1 MLYIYMNDYNSYLS
15 QCLCTTVAVV
25 WSNWKKKIPSTTNP
39 KHSFSLPPLFFLL
52 LEQHHPI
59 HMYYVLWFLVK
70 YTVSSHKIYRIIF
83 PFVYILCLNF
93 NFHVFCSSPVAQAFI
108 YIYSLTHMWWKSLKE
123 TWKTPKYN
131 NIKKIKMWTEEEFH

>member
-25 WSNWKKKIPSTTNP
+25 WSNWKKIPSTTNP

-93 NFHVFCSSPVAQAFI
+93 NFHVFCSSPMAQAFI
-108 YIYSLTHMWWKSLKE
+108 YILSHTCDENHWKKPE
-123 TWKTPKYN
+123 KPRNT
-131 NIKKIKMWTEEEFH
+131 II